1 VILYEKPVK
10 QLYKEML
17 GGKTAPV
24 LAYAMRQRLLQ
35 QNADYE
41 EIRENQWILTSK
53 GRQQR
58 KLMLKRKVLV

>member
-1 VILYEKPVK
+1 
-10 QLYKEML
+10 ML
-17 GGKTAPV
+17 GGNTAPV